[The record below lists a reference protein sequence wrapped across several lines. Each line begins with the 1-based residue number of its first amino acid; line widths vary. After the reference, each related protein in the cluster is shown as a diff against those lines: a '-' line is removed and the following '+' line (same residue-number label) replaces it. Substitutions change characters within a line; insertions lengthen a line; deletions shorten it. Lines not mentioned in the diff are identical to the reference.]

1 MEFMELLYDD
11 KRGEAHQVISIKEV
25 SEGSL
30 DDLKENEV
38 CMLVFDIIEWCHM
51 VVGNMLYLE
60 SMIKRKDLHLWKDE
74 RIHGSHIA

>member
-38 CMLVFDIIEWCHM
+38 GILVFDKQNSCHI
-51 VVGNMLYLE
+51 VAGNME
-60 SMIKRKDLHLWKDE
+60 SMDLHL
-74 RIHGSHIA
+74 